1 MKTLLVWLP
10 FVAISSIFCTLVAI
24 MVQQDVRISANYPQI
39 QIAEDVSLT
48 ALSSEV
54 DLSKSI
60 APFITVF
67 GMGRNVIESTAVLH
81 GSVPVPPKGV
91 FDYARAHGEDR
102 FTWQPEAG
110 VRVAAVVVYH
120 PLGYTGTTTPSFV
133 MSGRS
138 LREVEI
144 LESGLATYAFWAW
157 LCMLIVTFVL
167 SLFISKKIIPKIKI
181 ADVSPRAEG
190 ILNIKKKEPEA
201 VVAPVL
207 ASAPVLVPVSV
218 PVPVPT
224 PASTPLPVPKLPTTP
239 VIPTPPIKPQVPDF
253 KTTIYIENDR
263 KN

>member
-1 MKTLLVWLP
+1 MYAYRDIC
-10 FVAISSIFCTLVAI
+10 FV
-24 MVQQDVRISANYPQI
+24 
-39 QIAEDVSLT
+39 
-48 ALSSEV
+48 
-54 DLSKSI
+54 
-60 APFITVF
+60 FIYF
-67 GMGRNVIESTAVLH
+67 
-81 GSVPVPPKGV
+81 
-91 FDYARAHGEDR
+91 
-102 FTWQPEAG
+102 
-110 VRVAAVVVYH
+110 
-120 PLGYTGTTTPSFV
+120 
-133 MSGRS
+133 
-138 LREVEI
+138 
-144 LESGLATYAFWAW
+144 
-157 LCMLIVTFVL
+157 
-167 SLFISKKIIPKIKI
+167 KKIIPKIKI

>member
-1 MKTLLVWLP
+1 MWYDNVMKTFLVWLP
-10 FVAISSIFCTLVAI
+10 FVAISSIFCALVVV

-48 ALSSEV
+48 ALSPEV
-54 DLSKSI
+54 DMGKSL

-67 GMGRNVIESTAVLH
+67 GMGRNVIESTAILH

-120 PLGYTGTTTPSFV
+120 PLGYAGTTTPGFV

-144 LESGLATYAFWAW
+144 LESSLAAYAFWAW

-167 SLFISKKIIPKIKI
+167 SLFISKKLIPKVKI
-181 ADVSPRAEG
+181 ADVSPRADD

-201 VVAPVL
+201 VVAPVIP
-207 ASAPVLVPVSV
+207 APS
-218 PVPVPT
+218 
-224 PASTPLPVPKLPTTP
+224 
-239 VIPTPPIKPQVPDF
+239 IEPQVPDF